1 MSAVLDNTLYLQHFG
16 LSEPPFSLTPDTGFF
31 YAATPHQEAL
41 NVLLVALHNGEGF
54 IKVTGEVGLGK
65 TLLCRMLLNS
75 LAAEPGWVTA
85 YIPNPHLSPGSI
97 RVSLA
102 EELGVEAGS
111 RPTQEKLSREI
122 TRRLLELAQASQ
134 RCVLVLDEAQ
144 ALPEQTLETVRL
156 LTNLETEKNKLLQV
170 VLFGQPELN
179 ARLAQPSLRQL
190 KQRITFSYG
199 LTPLDGDATDHYIRH
214 RLRIAGQRGTALFS
228 ADALAALHPAAR
240 GVPRLIN
247 ILCHKALLA
256 AYGPGASQVGAQH
269 MRRAIADTEGA
280 WRPGFWRRWW
290 WGLTGGLAT
299 ASVLL
304 GLVWHGLPG

>member
-1 MSAVLDNTLYLQHFG
+1 MSVAPDNMLYLQHFG
-16 LSEPPFSLTPDTGFF
+16 LSAPPFSLTPDTEFF

-65 TLLCRMLLNS
+65 TLLCRLLLNS
-75 LAAEPGWVTA
+75 LAQEPGWVTA

-102 EELGVEAGS
+102 EELGVTAGS

-122 TRRLLELAQASQ
+122 TRRLLELAQAGQ

-144 ALPEQTLETVRL
+144 QLPEATLETVRL
-156 LTNLETEKNKLLQV
+156 LTNLETEKDKLLQV
-170 VLFGQPELN
+170 VLFGQPELDT
-179 ARLAQPSLRQL
+179 RLAQPSLRQL
-190 KQRITFSYG
+190 KQRITFSYC
-199 LTPLDGDATDHYIRH
+199 LTPLDYNATEQYINH
-214 RLRIAGQRGTALFS
+214 RLHIAGQRGAALFNRT
-228 ADALAALHPAAR
+228 ALAALHPAAR

-256 AYGPGASQVGAQH
+256 AYGPGATQVSATH
-269 MRRAIADTEGA
+269 VRRAVADTEGA

-299 ASVLL
+299 ASLLL